1 MTVGY
6 LLQNRFTGKTLRV
19 ITTLDG
25 KSYLVAKDI
34 DEMFFNEQGHS
45 RTLKAL
51 KPGAA
56 RKKFSLPKKLA
67 ANERTRK
74 LTAITT
80 EDLLGVTGKLR
91 DASTAQAIQDFCLVF
106 NVFMI
111 GITHEAKVRSRK
123 HKGKWYADCSVC
135 GTMKPM
141 NTHQGIVQAS
151 DAHVKKFHQFKLV
164 ATAVI

>member
-6 LLQNRFTGKTLRV
+6 LLQNRFTRKTLRV
-19 ITTLDG
+19 IIALDG

-51 KPGAA
+51 KPGAN

-80 EDLLGVTGKLR
+80 EDLLGATGKLR
-91 DASTAQAIQDFCLVF
+91 DASVAQAIQDFCLVF

-111 GITHEAKVRSRK
+111 GITHEAKVKSWKRQ
-123 HKGKWYADCSVC
+123 GKWYSECSVC
-135 GTMKPM
+135 GTMKPLK
-141 NTHQGIVQAS
+141 THQEIVRAS
-151 DAHVKKFHQFKLV
+151 NLHVNKFHQFKLV

>member
-6 LLQNRFTGKTLRV
+6 LLQNRFTGKNLRV
-19 ITTLDG
+19 ITELDG

-51 KPGAA
+51 KQGAN

-67 ANERTRK
+67 VNERTRK

-80 EDLLGVTGKLR
+80 EDLLGATGKLR
-91 DASTAQAIQDFCLVF
+91 DASVAQSIQDFCLVF

-111 GITHEAKVRSRK
+111 GITHEAKVQSHKHGRK
-123 HKGKWYADCSVC
+123 WHAECSVC
-135 GTMKPM
+135 GAMKPLK
-141 NTHQGIVQAS
+141 THSEIVRAS
-151 DAHVKKFHQFKLV
+151 NLHIKKFHQFKLV

>member
-51 KPGAA
+51 KPGAT

-80 EDLLGVTGKLR
+80 EDLLGATGKLR
-91 DASTAQAIQDFCLVF
+91 NASVAQEIQDFCLVF

-111 GITHEAKVRSRK
+111 GITHEAKVRQRK
-123 HKGKWYADCSVC
+123 HQGKWHADCSVC
-135 GTMKPM
+135 GAMKPM
-141 NTHQGIVQAS
+141 NTYQGIVQAS
-151 DAHVKKFHQFKLV
+151 DAHVRKFHQFKLV
-164 ATAVI
+164 ETAVI

>member
-19 ITTLDG
+19 ITALDG

-51 KPGAA
+51 KPGAT
-56 RKKFSLPKKLA
+56 RKKFLLPKKLA
-67 ANERTRK
+67 PTERTRK
-74 LTAITT
+74 LTAIKV
-80 EDLLGVTGKLR
+80 EDLLGATGKLR
-91 DASTAQAIQDFCLVF
+91 DANVAQEIQDFCLVF

-111 GITHEAKVRSRK
+111 GITHKAKVRSRK
-123 HKGKWYADCSVC
+123 YQGKWYADCSVC

-141 NTHQGIVQAS
+141 NTHQSILQAA
-151 DAHVKKFHQFKLV
+151 DAHVRKFHQFKLV

>member
-6 LLQNRFTGKTLRV
+6 LLQNRFTGKNLRV
-19 ITTLDG
+19 ITALDG

-34 DEMFFNEQGHS
+34 DEMFFNEHGHS
-45 RTLKAL
+45 RTLKTL
-51 KPGAA
+51 KPGAT

-80 EDLLGVTGKLR
+80 EDLLGATGKLR
-91 DASTAQAIQDFCLVF
+91 DTSTAQAIQDFCLVF

-111 GITHEAKVRSRK
+111 GITHESKVKSWK
-123 HKGKWYADCSVC
+123 HNGKWYADCSVC

-151 DAHVKKFHQFKLV
+151 DAHVRKFHQFKLI